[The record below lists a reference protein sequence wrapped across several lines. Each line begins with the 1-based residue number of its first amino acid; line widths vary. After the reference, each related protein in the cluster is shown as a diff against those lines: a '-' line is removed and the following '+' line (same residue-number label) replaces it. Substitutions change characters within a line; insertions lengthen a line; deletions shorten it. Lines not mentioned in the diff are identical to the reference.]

1 MIVLILVFRLV
12 IGEQMIDVLGP
23 EKRRRRTTQE
33 KIAIVQQSFEPGMT
47 VSLVARQHGVAAS
60 QLFLWR
66 KQYQEGSLTAVAAGE
81 QVVPA
86 SELAAAMKQ
95 IKELQRLLGKK
106 TMENELLK
114 EAVEYGRGKKVDSAR
129 ALIARGWGVSLV
141 SRCLRVS
148 RAQLHVILRRTDDW
162 MDGRRSR
169 HTDDTDVLLRIHHV
183 IGVILP
189 TYGYRRVWALLR
201 RQAKLDGMPAINAKR
216 VYRIMRQ
223 NALLLERK
231 PAVPPSKRAHTGR
244 VAVKES
250 NQRWCSDGF
259 EFCCDNGER
268 LRVTFAL
275 DCCDREALHWAVT
288 TGGFNSE
295 TVQDV
300 MLGAVERRFGNELP
314 ASPVE
319 WLTDN
324 GSCYRANET
333 RQFARMLGLEPKSTA
348 VRSPE
353 SNGIAES
360 FVKTIKRDYISV
372 MPKPDGLT
380 AAKNL
385 AEAFEH
391 YNEWHP
397 HSALGYR
404 SPREY
409 LRQRACNGLSDNRC
423 LEI

>member
-1 MIVLILVFRLV
+1 
-12 IGEQMIDVLGP
+12 MIDVLGP

-183 IGVILP
+183 IGELP
-189 TYGYRRVWALLR
+189 TYGYRRVWTLLR
-201 RQAKLDGMPAINAKR
+201 RQAELDGMPAINAKR

-259 EFCCDNGER
+259 EFRCDNGEK

-360 FVKTIKRDYISV
+360 FVKTIKRDYISI

-409 LRQRACNGLSDNRC
+409 LRQQASNGLSDNRR

>member
-1 MIVLILVFRLV
+1 
-12 IGEQMIDVLGP
+12 MIDVLGP

-33 KIAIVQQSFEPGMT
+33 KIAIVQQSFEPGMK

-162 MDGRRSR
+162 KDGRRSR
-169 HTDDTDVLLRIHHV
+169 HSDDTDVLLRIHHV
-183 IGVILP
+183 IGELP

-201 RQAKLDGMPAINAKR
+201 RQAELDGMPAINAKR

-223 NALLLERK
+223 NVLLLERK
-231 PAVPPSKRAHTGR
+231 TAVPPSKRAHTGK

-259 EFCCDNGER
+259 EFRCDNGEK

-288 TGGFNSE
+288 TGGFDSE

-300 MLGAVERRFGNELP
+300 MPGAVERRFGNELP

-333 RQFARMLGLEPKSTA
+333 RQFARILGLEPKNTA

-360 FVKTIKRDYISV
+360 FVKTIKRDYISI

-409 LRQRACNGLSDNRC
+409 LRQQASNGLSDNRC

>member
-1 MIVLILVFRLV
+1 
-12 IGEQMIDVLGP
+12 P

-162 MDGRRSR
+162 KDGRRSR
-169 HTDDTDVLLRIHHV
+169 HSDDTDVLLRIHHV
-183 IGVILP
+183 IGELP

-201 RQAKLDGMPAINAKR
+201 RQAELDGMPAINAKR

-231 PAVPPSKRAHTGR
+231 TAVPPSKRAHTGK

-259 EFCCDNGER
+259 EFRCDNGEK

-288 TGGFNSE
+288 TGGFDSE

-333 RQFARMLGLEPKSTA
+333 RQFARMLGLEPKNTA

-360 FVKTIKRDYISV
+360 FVKTIKRDYISI

-409 LRQRACNGLSDNRC
+409 L
-423 LEI
+423 